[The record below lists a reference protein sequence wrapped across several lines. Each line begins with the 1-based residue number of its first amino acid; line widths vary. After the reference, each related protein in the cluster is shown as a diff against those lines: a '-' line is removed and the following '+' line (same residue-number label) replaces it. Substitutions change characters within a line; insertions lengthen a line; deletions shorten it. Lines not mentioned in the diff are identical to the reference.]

1 MDLIVS
7 TDVLAAF
14 CERAANF
21 DFVTVDT
28 EFLRETT
35 YWPKLCLIQAATD
48 DEAVLIDPLAPSLDL
63 SSFFEL
69 LANPQVTK
77 VFHAAR
83 QDIEIFVKMT
93 GKVPVNIFDTQIA
106 ASVCGFGDSV
116 SYDNLVRSITNVELD
131 KSSRFTDWS
140 NRPLS
145 EKQRLYAV
153 ADVTHLRDIYKELR
167 KQVDATKRWDWV
179 EDEMGVLRSID
190 TYVVQPDQAWERLKL
205 KINRPRDL
213 AALKLLAAWRERR
226 AQDGDQPRSRV
237 LKDDLLYE
245 LAMQRPV
252 SAEAFDKLRA
262 VPRGFG
268 RSSAAAEIMAILREV
283 EAMPKGELPIL
294 PERYRGPSPKGAVG
308 DLIRVL
314 LKSVS
319 EQHGVAARIIATS
332 DEIDALVLDDEADV
346 PALRGWRRKLFGD
359 KALDIKHGRVGLV
372 ATRKGIVEFAVKDAT
387 PAATN

>member
-1 MDLIVS
+1 MDLVIS

-14 CERAANF
+14 CERAAQF

-35 YWPKLCLIQAATD
+35 YWPKLCLIQAATP
-48 DEAVLIDPLAPSLDL
+48 EEVILIDPLSPGVDL
-63 SSFFEL
+63 SPFFVL
-69 LANPQVTK
+69 LADPNVTK

-83 QDIEIFVKMT
+83 QDIEIFVKLT

-140 NRPLS
+140 ARPLS
-145 EKQRLYAV
+145 EKQRLYAA
-153 ADVTHLRDIYKELR
+153 ADVTHLRDIYLELR
-167 KQVDATKRWDWV
+167 RQVDATKRWDWV
-179 EDEMGVLRSID
+179 EDELGVLRNID
-190 TYVVQPDQAWERLKL
+190 TYVIQPDQAWERLKL

-213 AALKLLAAWRERR
+213 AALKLLAGWREKR

-237 LKDDLLYE
+237 LKDDVLYE
-245 LAMQRPV
+245 LAMQRPLTPD
-252 SAEAFDKLRA
+252 AFDKLRA

-268 RSSAAAEIMAILREV
+268 RSAAAGEIMSILKQV
-283 EAMPKGELPIL
+283 EGLDKSDLPHL
-294 PERYRGPSPKGAVG
+294 PDRYRGPSPKGAVG

-314 LKSVS
+314 LKSVAD
-319 EQHGVAARIIATS
+319 QHGVAARIIATS
-332 DEIDALVLDDEADV
+332 DEIDALVLDDDADV
-346 PALRGWRRKLFGD
+346 PALKGWRRKLFGD

-372 ATRKGIVEFAVKDAT
+372 ATRKGVIEFAVKDTT
-387 PAATN
+387 PAE